1 MRTSGSAAVV
11 VAVAAIVTGAAR
23 AGGGGP
29 GAVYNDYA
37 QDGKLSCNH
46 SRADLEGALRSGTL
60 NQYGDPYTLTGLKLA
75 IRRNLAVGCRRTR
88 SGGGGATGAESTPGQ
103 TGGPVAGHKSKPKSP
118 GKPNS
123 PRKPG
128 NPKLQPPAPPSGG
141 SNQAS
146 VGGSSGS
153 FLAGRGLILLG
164 LVAAVILAG
173 WLTKHALTARD

>member
-88 SGGGGATGAESTPGQ
+88 SGGGATGTEPTPGQ
-103 TGGPVAGHKSKPKSP
+103 TGGPGAGHKSKPKSP
-118 GKPNS
+118 GEPNS

-128 NPKLQPPAPPSGG
+128 N
-141 SNQAS
+141 
-146 VGGSSGS
+146 
-153 FLAGRGLILLG
+153 
-164 LVAAVILAG
+164 
-173 WLTKHALTARD
+173 